1 MSTIYKSLKGEGCKW
16 RGTPRTFV
24 RDNMKLLWL
33 NLNVLPHGKDFN
45 AYCNILAPI
54 ARRLIEKK
62 PAYQKKSSPAYIMLK
77 EYLLTE
83 DGITKWRQ
91 VRFEA
96 LRLSNGACC
105 LCGARAKDG
114 AVLHVDHIKPK
125 SLHPELAFDVDN
137 LQVLCADCNLGKG
150 NRSDDDFR

>member
-1 MSTIYKSLKGEGCKW
+1 MSTIYRSLKESGCKW
-16 RGTPRTFV
+16 KNDPRTFV
-24 RDNMKLLWL
+24 KTNLYFLGLTPEGIPKSKSFSVFCRLLM
-33 NLNVLPHGKDFN
+33 
-45 AYCNILAPI
+45 PI
-54 ARRLIEKK
+54 AQRLIEKK
-62 PAYQKKSSPAYIMLK
+62 PIYQEKASPGYRMLK
-77 EYLLTE
+77 AYLLTDE
-83 DGITKWRQ
+83 GITKWRQ

-125 SLHPELAFDVDN
+125 SLHPELAFDADN